1 MLSGLIRSHLE
12 DVIENAPQFTDMAC
26 ALHLILFNE
35 TGASHM
41 VSGTIKPDSVRKL
54 NQQQSE
60 V

>member
-54 NQQQSE
+54 NQ
-60 V
+60 